1 MTARSTRAF
10 VPMPPALAE
19 DPARMSGHPLPAQS
33 RPGAQARPKLAV
45 CFFGITR
52 SLRYTLP
59 SITANV
65 LAPLQQ
71 RGDVRVYAHFFQQTE
86 IDNPRTGE
94 KGALDPSE
102 HRLLKADRLVL
113 EAPGPGSVT
122 ASFDKI
128 APFGDYWRDDF
139 RSLRNLL
146 HQLHSLDA
154 VTEMVLADGIDI
166 CVFCRPDLRYHDSF
180 DFALRR
186 ALAVSGPLVQL
197 PWWQPWHAMNDRL
210 AIASGPAAIAA
221 YGRRGRL
228 ALEYC
233 QTRNL
238 PLHAERLVQYA
249 LEQAGIPV
257 RRIPLRAGR
266 IRFDGTEVKEDF
278 RHPLSIR
285 LQKRIGID
293 VDPILRWLKR

>member
-1 MTARSTRAF
+1 MTRPDRIVLQLPSAVVEGPSGLPAKAAMDTARTGAH
-10 VPMPPALAE
+10 A
-19 DPARMSGHPLPAQS
+19 
-33 RPGAQARPKLAV
+33 RPGIAL

-71 RGDVRVYAHFFQQTE
+71 RGNVRVYAHFFQQTE

-94 KGALDPSE
+94 KGVLDPSE

-122 ASFDKI
+122 ASFDRI
-128 APFGDYWRDDF
+128 APFGDYWKDGF

-210 AIASGPAAIAA
+210 AVASGPAAIAA
-221 YGRRGRL
+221 YGQRGRL

-249 LEQAGIPV
+249 LDQAGIPV

-266 IRFDGTEVKEDF
+266 IRFDGTEVDEDF
-278 RHPLSIR
+278 RHPLSIT

-293 VDPILRWLKR
+293 VDPLLRWLLR